1 MLYAAKCYWP
11 QVTAREVELAAGKA
25 IRGAEVA
32 SRTGAPVGYVGSML
46 FPDDDLVLCLFESSA
61 ATAVNQANDRAGG
74 VNAEND
80 RETRS
85 HAWVLSLENPRGRRF
100 RRQRPAPL
108 YKNVHKWK

>member
-46 FPDDDLVLCLFESSA
+46 FPDDDLVLCLFESSS
-61 ATAVNQANDRAGG
+61 ATAVNQANDRAGIPCERLMQSVWLPNPQG
-74 VNAEND
+74 E
-80 RETRS
+80 RTR
-85 HAWVLSLENPRGRRF
+85 P
-100 RRQRPAPL
+100 
-108 YKNVHKWK
+108 